1 MNACSKF
8 TFDVLETS
16 WTFWDFPISFLLVFH
31 VLLVVNRD
39 SLIVYKA
46 SIKKKCFEIFFLKET
61 RLDVLL
67 CLNFELLGW
76 QNLRLK
82 CIFLRGKHSEGQRC
96 VWISQFEFISQ
107 VFFVIKLEKTFMK
120 YRYTF
125 LRFYYIL
132 IYMIFW
138 PFFVQFGYIFMILF
152 SKLCDC
158 TLDEF
163 TMQY

>member
-1 MNACSKF
+1 MIGFRIVLPSQYEQFHIWNYSTTSTMNACSKF

-31 VLLVVNRD
+31 VLLNVNRD

-76 QNLRLK
+76 QNLR
-82 CIFLRGKHSEGQRC
+82 CIFLRGKHSDGQRC
-96 VWISQFEFISQ
+96 VWISQFEFLSD
-107 VFFVIKLEKTFMK
+107 VTVVIKSEKTLKK
-120 YRYTF
+120 YR
-125 LRFYYIL
+125 
-132 IYMIFW
+132 
-138 PFFVQFGYIFMILF
+138 
-152 SKLCDC
+152 
-158 TLDEF
+158 
-163 TMQY
+163 